1 MSSERKPGAYHEGT
15 GGPGKDIWLS
25 SQSKGE
31 PLKGFKQGSVMIR
44 CVFQNILSSCCAE
57 KDRKGA
63 RLCRETNIGKQWQRR
78 WQWR

>member
-15 GGPGKDIWLS
+15 GGPGKDIWLP

-31 PLKGFKQGSVMIR
+31 SLKGSKQGSVMIE

-57 KDRKGA
+57 EDRKGA
-63 RLCRETNIGKQWQRR
+63 RL
-78 WQWR
+78 